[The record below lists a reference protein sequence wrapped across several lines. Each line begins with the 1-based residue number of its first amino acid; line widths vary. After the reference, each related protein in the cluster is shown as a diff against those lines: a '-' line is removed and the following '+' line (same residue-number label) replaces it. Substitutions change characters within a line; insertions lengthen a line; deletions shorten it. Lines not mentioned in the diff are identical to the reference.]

1 MLRNKKI
8 NRMGKAIALVAF
20 LLPLALLAQT
30 EATKA
35 EPASTSSN
43 EMMWYS
49 IYAIMGTLLLVIMI
63 LGGVL
68 INSVKLAVEKHNA
81 GAKAA
86 AMLLLLLVTGG
97 LFAQANPAPQP
108 AATTNSLAANWNM
121 IIAIC
126 VVVTELFVVI
136 VLILRIRSLLNSLVP
151 HKEGEM
157 PKYKFPKL
165 MDSFNASVAVE
176 HEKDILLDHNYD
188 GIRELD
194 NNLPP
199 WWKYSFYIS
208 IVWAI
213 AYLSYYHVMG
223 GPSSHDEYDTAM
235 KQAKEQQEAYA
246 RANAGK
252 VDENSVTLAD
262 AAGIAAGKDVFMTN
276 CSPCHGKNGEGVVG
290 PNLTDDYWLHGGT
303 IKDIFKTI
311 KFGWPAKGMKSW
323 SSDLSP
329 VQIRDVASYI
339 KSIHGT
345 NPPNAKAPQGDLFN
359 EGGVVKSDSI
369 SQTVSKDTVKAKGI

>member
-1 MLRNKKI
+1 MLRNKKT
-8 NRMGKAIALVAF
+8 NRMGKAIALVAS

-35 EPASTSSN
+35 ATASTSSDD
-43 EMMWYS
+43 MMWYS
-49 IYAIMGTLLLVIMI
+49 LYAIMGTLLLVIMI

-68 INSVKLAVEKHNA
+68 VNSVKLAVDKHNA
-81 GAKAA
+81 AGKAVA
-86 AMLLLLLVTGG
+86 VMLLLLVTGG
-97 LFAQANPAPQP
+97 LFAQANPAPKP
-108 AATTNSLAANWNM
+108 AEATNSLVTNWN
-121 IIAIC
+121 AIMAVC

-136 VLILRIRSLLNSLVP
+136 VLILRIRSILNSLVP
-151 HKEGEM
+151 HKEGE
-157 PKYKFPKL
+157 KVAYKFPKL
-165 MDSFNASVAVE
+165 MDSFNASVSVE

-213 AYLSYYHVMG
+213 GYLSYYHVMG
-223 GPSSHDEYDTAM
+223 GPSSHDEYDIAM

-252 VDENSVTLAD
+252 VDENTVTMSD
-262 AAGIAAGKDVFMTN
+262 AAGIAAGKDVFMIN

-290 PNLTDDYWLHGGT
+290 PNLTDDYWLHGGS
-303 IKDIFKTI
+303 IKDVFKTI

-323 SSDLSP
+323 SADLSP

-345 NPPNAKAPQGDLFN
+345 NPPNGKAPQGDLYS
-359 EGGVVKSDSI
+359 EGGAVKSDST
-369 SQTVSKDTVKAKGI
+369 SQAASKDTVKAKGI